1 MIAVLSAC
9 AGSAGDGEVAPMTT
23 APSTTATATS
33 TSAGP
38 TTTGF
43 QGPVVDAEVPN
54 RITDASEPN
63 IILST
68 FINFARREYDPPLSD
83 QELVDAGQAV
93 CRFYD
98 DHRPGAARDASVLTS
113 IAISILIFDTDERI
127 FDHPI
132 YDTLLAWL
140 ADAPRGTDDA
150 DDVARDAAMET
161 IRHLAAGSA
170 VSFCPE
176 HQDKLE

>member
-9 AGSAGDGEVAPMTT
+9 GGSVGDGEAASTTT
-23 APSTTATATS
+23 APSTTATTN
-33 TSAGP
+33 TTAGP
-38 TTTGF
+38 TTTAF
-43 QGPVVDAEVPN
+43 QGLVVDAEVPN
-54 RITDASEPN
+54 RITDAYEPN

-68 FINFARREYDPPLSD
+68 FINGMRREYDPPLSD

-98 DHRPGAARDASVLTS
+98 DHRPGAAKDDSALTS
-113 IAISILIFDTDERI
+113 IAIGILIFDTDERI
-127 FDHPI
+127 FDHPV

-140 ADAPRGTDDA
+140 AGAPRGTDDA
-150 DDVARDAAMET
+150 DKVARDAAMET
-161 IRHLAAGSA
+161 IRHLAAGSV

-176 HQDKLE
+176 HHDKLE